1 MSTYTITPY
10 DLYDIGRAGHGR
22 IGCTIVGYWS
32 HDPIT
37 LYIDRVS
44 GYPGIAPKW
53 NVTVSH
59 SSGGRDKQAEACDMK
74 AAINFADC
82 MRELAII
89 GRDLPFC
96 YGDTLES
103 GYQTARAE
111 RKAEDAAALAAAVAR
126 VDADPEIGMLAAKT
140 MLEDLIPTKGPG
152 SKQRRFFMRGTDS
165 AVTVTVKQREKTKF
179 YLSGEPIAR
188 KDLIAIIGTK
198 YSQRPVDL

>member
-10 DLYDIGRAGHGR
+10 DLEAIGRAGHGR

-59 SSGGRDKQAEACDMK
+59 SSGGRDKQAEACDMS
-74 AAINFADC
+74 AALNFADA
-82 MRELAII
+82 MRDLAII

-103 GYQTARAE
+103 CYQAARAE

-126 VDADPEIGMLAAKT
+126 VDADPEIGLLAAKT
-140 MLEDLIPTKGPG
+140 MLEDLAGGPG
-152 SKQRRFFMRGTDS
+152 NKQRRFFLRGTDS
-165 AVTVTVKQREKTKF
+165 KVTITVKQREKTKF
-179 YLSGEPIAR
+179 YLSGEPIAK
-188 KDLIAIIGTK
+188 KDLIAIVGTK